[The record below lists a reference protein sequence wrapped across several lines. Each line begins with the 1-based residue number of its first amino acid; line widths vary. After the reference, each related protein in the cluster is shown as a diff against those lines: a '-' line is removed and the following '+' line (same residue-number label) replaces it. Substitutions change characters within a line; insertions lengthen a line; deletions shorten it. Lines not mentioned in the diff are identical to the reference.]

1 MGTKHLAGALPGAAL
16 LALIVSLSAW
26 GQTPMVPDPWKKDG
40 AEKIEPRRA
49 DTVYVPIILIAGD
62 RSGMPFSTYLSA
74 LAAQDSVALDSHYVV
89 RYAWLSIPTATTH
102 MQHGD
107 AVELYYTA
115 ESDTQQANLIG
126 SEISVNVPGR
136 LIMNRDS
143 VEGIYGLIVNSKP
156 TTTNGNGYMEG
167 RRFVGV
173 YVDLADVTAGQVD
186 SVRFDS
192 TIGVWI
198 PRLDGGKNDSG
209 FAKFAVYAANNIY
222 TNDSLFVMDRVGI
235 GTVTPEGQLEIKTA
249 SPTIYM
255 DATGGQQHAIHF
267 EFDDN
272 PVWRIETQ
280 ADSDLVI
287 GRRVGVSDMIT
298 FDEDAQFIQFFAGD
312 TSYQFPS
319 DRGDSG
325 QVLKTNASG
334 VLSWAD
340 DNVSSGG
347 SGSVDSAGIVATT
360 TLWSPSNPWLLRPRF
375 GLKIVSADSA
385 GVDTAAIHVD
395 TTAIYSKGS
404 VDTALAAR
412 SLTGHSHSGITGDL
426 DPDQLAGDATDDDKV
441 DSNLIPKVSYAAKAD
456 SAGKVM
462 WLNIGSVPAGF
473 ADGVDDVGEP
483 GATYNWLDSAKF
495 YGYRRSA
502 NGDTVFLFT
511 DNGDTCKFYDDG
523 SGMVQDCGDGAVV
536 MDSAAVL
543 GNLYLIVGTDTA
555 TITNAFIDSI
565 RAGQF
570 GGGGGASAL
579 DDLADVDTAG
589 YANNKPLVW
598 VTNQWQPGNIDWSYI
613 SSVSIDSA
621 DIGAG
626 VITGAH
632 LKPAYHDT
640 VGLGVTAYGWGN
652 HADEGYIVGPADSS
666 DIAVNA
672 VTGWHLTTG
681 LHDTVGHG
689 QTAYGW
695 GDHGAAGYEKYDD
708 SASYQEVPKSVVNT
722 KIVIG
727 NVSDTATADSTVAT
741 QGYVKGQGYIKSYN
755 KLKLP
760 VYDAAGAVTDSV
772 VKLTFNNGFL
782 VADVLENGE
791 VFISQDVDDSTLQ
804 VASDGDKNL
813 RVKASGITSSHIADN
828 TIDSNDIK
836 DGAVRSSEI
845 LNGTI
850 ATADLA
856 TGARIDSAKYGY
868 AVPTGRKL
876 EADGAVYYN
885 DTEKRLYY
893 FDENGAEDGEYKV
906 ARTDELDDS
915 VTLKNVY
922 RHLDHS
928 YFDTTGM
935 LDSIKVILSDS
946 TSGGAARAELADS
959 LSDADEKTADKV
971 GAMVTGNTET
981 AISVTYQDAD
991 NTLDFAVDTT
1001 VVATRNYVNDQ
1012 SLVVNNLDIYGDAR
1026 VWGGLTLVNQQH
1038 QLDIGNPRAENAD
1051 TFLKIPTYL
1060 YTTLYQE
1067 DSVKP
1072 TAVNSFTYWIA
1083 LNGKA
1088 KKSWTSPGSG
1098 TTTGMVV
1105 DSLRKLINADTSISN
1120 HVWAFDRSTWMGLEN
1135 RTRTL
1140 AYVIDSV
1147 SSNLT
1152 VENAAAFSS
1161 DTTDDYW
1168 HPDSSC
1174 AMHPSVL
1181 YIPNGWNGYRWLMA
1195 YTTIPVKDKRANF
1208 DFEIPAFAV
1217 SNDGETWHP
1226 FIDSF
1231 STSPTYDSMIGP
1243 VVTRWNYLD
1252 CAALA
1257 DPDIMVDADGV
1268 LWMYYIVGYWDASF
1282 IRQGAAY
1289 TTDGLTWNTISPD
1302 GDTLFVVDTT
1312 LGSGQGY
1319 RSISA
1324 VLGPDRTYDLFLLK
1338 SFDVAR
1344 DSVRLMHYQSDYPC
1358 SLFTLVD
1365 TTGGISFTTGGD
1377 AEGRKPWHMDVIKR
1391 GTDEYILVAN
1401 FTMHNSQSEA
1411 YGPIVAARSTNRGK
1425 TWTWEDDPALLTNGL
1440 GVTAAWDA
1448 MSLYR
1453 PTGYWLDDG
1462 QRSSL
1467 RMYYSALDTL
1477 MRWHTGVTTVRWD
1490 GDMWDTAAV
1499 VDTAQALIA
1508 AIDSTK
1514 IGADKLSL
1522 DDVNWRWEVVPFTTP
1537 LYRSVKPT
1545 DSVWARLPHYNFGTD
1560 SGIVLL
1566 HDSTNTG
1573 DDTDWVYAFCTVPF
1587 AADTADSIIFTYK
1600 VSNSAVIDSIIVSGP
1615 RASGTNVADSAYK
1628 KLDANLTATSWT
1640 RTGIAINLPSTNA
1653 GDNFAI
1659 KFWNNLGTDNGT
1671 VRVSWIQMR
1680 VKR

>member
-62 RSGMPFSTYLSA
+62 RSGMPFSTYLST

-412 SLTGHSHSGITGDL
+412 SLTSHSHAMSTLLSNLGTPTIYYDDSLGGTVAALPYPADYPYQVLGSVGSGAPFVFIY
-426 DPDQLAGDATDDDKV
+426 V
-441 DSNLIPKVSYAAKAD
+441 DSNTIKQGGLGWGDLNTETKDSIRIGYSGGSTDSFYVAEAAATTTGWKQSGD
-456 SAGKVM
+456 TIFIDTTG
-462 WLNIGSVPAGF
+462 GSG
-473 ADGVDDVGEP
+473 
-483 GATYNWLDSAKF
+483 TSYNWLDSAKF

-555 TITNAFIDSI
+555 KITNAFIDSI

-570 GGGGGASAL
+570 GGGGSGSVDSAGLVASTTLWSPSNPWLLRPRFGLDLVSGDSSGIDTAAIRVDTTNDLYSQSYLDTAL
-579 DDLADVDTAG
+579 GSRFDSAQTVDTAQ
-589 YANNKPLVW
+589 AL
-598 VTNQWQPGNIDWSYI
+598 I
-613 SSVSIDSA
+613 A
-621 DIGAG
+621 GAG
-626 VITGAH
+626 H
-632 LKPAYHDT
+632 
-640 VGLGVTAYGWGN
+640 
-652 HADEGYIVGPADSS
+652 
-666 DIAVNA
+666 
-672 VTGWHLTTG
+672 
-681 LHDTVGHG
+681 
-689 QTAYGW
+689 
-695 GDHGAAGYEKYDD
+695 EKYDD
-708 SASYQEVPKSVVNT
+708 SGSYQEVPKSVINT
-722 KIVIG
+722 KAVIG
-727 NVSDTATADSTVAT
+727 NVSDTVTADSTVAT

-856 TGARIDSAKYGY
+856 TGARIDSAKYAY

-876 EADGAVYYN
+876 EADGAIYYH
-885 DTEKRLYY
+885 DGEKRLYY
-893 FDENGAEDGEYKV
+893 FDENGAEDGEYRV
-906 ARTDELDDS
+906 ARADELDDS

-922 RHLDHS
+922 RRLDHN

-959 LSDADEKTADKV
+959 STGALRASSLIGDLDPDKLSGD
-971 GAMVTGNTET
+971 
-981 AISVTYQDAD
+981 
-991 NTLDFAVDTT
+991 AVDDDSISTDIIKRAST
-1001 VVATRNYVNDQ
+1001 SAKGVASFSSTNFDVTIGAV
-1012 SLVVNNLDIYGDAR
+1012 SLKTQGVPMSALSGSGASVGD
-1026 VWGGLTLVNQQH
+1026 VPHWNGSTYTLSPDSSG
-1038 QLDIGNPRAENAD
+1038 DIGEDPLVKGNLLVSGFIDEYNRILRPD
-1051 TFLKIPTYL
+1051 
-1060 YTTLYQE
+1060 TTLMWCEQ
-1067 DSVKP
+1067 
-1072 TAVNSFTYWIA
+1072 I
-1083 LNGKA
+1083 
-1088 KKSWTSPGSG
+1088 
-1098 TTTGMVV
+1098 
-1105 DSLRKLINADTSISN
+1105 
-1120 HVWAFDRSTWMGLEN
+1120 
-1135 RTRTL
+1135 
-1140 AYVIDSV
+1140 
-1147 SSNLT
+1147 
-1152 VENAAAFSS
+1152 SS
-1161 DTTDDYW
+1161 DTSRYIKAPIDIGIGASSPDKNNDTFQVMHSGIFHIPGEGTYFYGTPLIDGANTYENTSLWILDDTIDPASDGIFAHGIWSEVSDTSGNQVNNPVIPHSKFDDSCTEVSADIEVDSCPCAYTSDPIMLQDKDGTKAFIVRAELTVYKTAGGTLNLKQLWYCKWDGAGFNILKKIKSGYYNTGTLFSPTPNSLWLLSPSVVLDRGYYNVFTVELISGADYGICGWEATDLDQDTLT
-1168 HPDSSC
+1168 PRPDFDSSYTKGNVGTGI
-1174 AMHPSVL
+1174 ARTVL
-1181 YIPNGWNGYRWLMA
+1181 RIAKWNSPFSGGAEHWH
-1195 YTTIPVKDKRANF
+1195 TTV
-1208 DFEIPAFAV
+1208 
-1217 SNDGETWHP
+1217 
-1226 FIDSF
+1226 F
-1231 STSPTYDSMIGP
+1231 S
-1243 VVTRWNYLD
+1243 
-1252 CAALA
+1252 
-1257 DPDIMVDADGV
+1257 
-1268 LWMYYIVGYWDASF
+1268 
-1282 IRQGAAY
+1282 
-1289 TTDGLTWNTISPD
+1289 
-1302 GDTLFVVDTT
+1302 
-1312 LGSGQGY
+1312 
-1319 RSISA
+1319 RSISLYEGITGA
-1324 VLGPDRTYDLFLLK
+1324 GFGTNSGMYYAYSIDAGEHWIMRGSPILTYGTGNLF
-1338 SFDVAR
+1338 
-1344 DSVRLMHYQSDYPC
+1344 
-1358 SLFTLVD
+1358 D
-1365 TTGGISFTTGGD
+1365 T
-1377 AEGRKPWHMDVIKR
+1377 
-1391 GTDEYILVAN
+1391 
-1401 FTMHNSQSEA
+1401 
-1411 YGPIVAARSTNRGK
+1411 
-1425 TWTWEDDPALLTNGL
+1425 
-1440 GVTAAWDA
+1440 
-1448 MSLYR
+1448 SLYTAR
-1453 PTGYWLDDG
+1453 PFWVQTPTETITRLVVSGADDSAG
-1462 QRSSL
+1462 WGAGNLPWRSSVVN
-1467 RMYYSALDTL
+1467 MYGKNPWKS
-1477 MRWHTGVTTVRWD
+1477 V
-1490 GDMWDTAAV
+1490 
-1499 VDTAQALIA
+1499 
-1508 AIDSTK
+1508 
-1514 IGADKLSL
+1514 KL
-1522 DDVNWRWEVVPFTTP
+1522 NQP
-1537 LYRSVKPT
+1537 LYRTDVPT
-1545 DSVWARLPHYNFGTD
+1545 DSVRARLPHYAA
-1560 SGIVLL
+1560 GIVLW
-1566 HDSTNTG
+1566 HDSTNEGG
-1573 DDTDWVYAFCTVPF
+1573 DVDSGYLAGYLPSDVSTSDSLIFVYKVANSAVV
-1587 AADTADSIIFTYK
+1587 DSIILM
-1600 VSNSAVIDSIIVSGP
+1600 GP
-1615 RASGTNVADSAYK
+1615 TRLNGTNVADSIWYAA
-1628 KLDANLTATSWT
+1628 DVNLTSTSWA
-1640 RTGIAINLPSTNA
+1640 RVAYYINESKLNA
-1653 GDNFAI
+1653 GDYFAL
-1659 KFWNNLGTDNGT
+1659 KFRTTLTTDSGTL
-1671 VRVSWIQMR
+1671 RVAWAEMR
-1680 VKR
+1680 VK